1 MIKFNL
7 NIEKGVFDMNCP
19 NCGAT
24 AQNEDLFCGECGT
37 KLQNDFTEPT
47 NENSSKNA
55 NDEKLQNFKKSMND
69 YTSDTLSESERFF
82 RNVFT
87 GLDKDIVSKYVYSYK
102 LLMSLV
108 GAGLIILL
116 LFSLFLVP
124 GEVAYLGITKSSII
138 FKILIYS
145 LIALLILFGIT
156 MGIMK
161 ILNINEDVHRI
172 LSDFIA
178 FNTYAVIFVF
188 LGLLFM
194 LIKVPSFAAFL
205 IIIGVLLF
213 VVSPIYLMSKYS
225 DFNKLRMP
233 TIYGIII
240 YFIILAIII
249 RIIVEISISGSLNF
263 IQILVGG

>member
-1 MIKFNL
+1 
-7 NIEKGVFDMNCP
+7 MNCP

-47 NENSSKNA
+47 NKNSSQ
-55 NDEKLQNFKKSMND
+55 NDNDDKIQNFKKSMND
-69 YTSDTLSESERFF
+69 YTSDTLSESKRFF
-82 RNVFT
+82 GNVFT
-87 GLDKDIVSKYVYSYK
+87 GLDNEIASKYVYSYK

-108 GAGLIILL
+108 GGGLIILL

-156 MGIMK
+156 IGIMK
-161 ILNINEDVHRI
+161 ILNIKEDVHKI

-178 FNTYAVIFVF
+178 FNTYAVIFIL
-188 LGLLFM
+188 LGLLFI
-194 LIKVPSFAAFL
+194 LIKVASFAAFL
-205 IIIGVLLF
+205 IVIGILLF
-213 VVSPIYLMSKYS
+213 VVSPIYLISKYS
-225 DFNKLRMP
+225 NYNKLRIP
-233 TIYGIII
+233 TIYGIIV
-240 YFIILAIII
+240 YFIILAIIT
-249 RIIVEISISGSLNF
+249 RIIVESSISGSLNL
-263 IQILVGG
+263 IQTLVGG